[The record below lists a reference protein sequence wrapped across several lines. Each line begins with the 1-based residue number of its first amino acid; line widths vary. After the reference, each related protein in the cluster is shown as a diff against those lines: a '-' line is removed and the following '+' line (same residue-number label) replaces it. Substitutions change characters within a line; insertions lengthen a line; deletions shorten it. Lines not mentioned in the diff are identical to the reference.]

1 MDEKFLNQALDT
13 MVAFGYLF
21 LFAHVYHYCLPYFQS
36 IGWWGVVPSYLM
48 MFLTQMGLFHTPMLA
63 KLLALGLVLL
73 GSFGSKGKPNEK
85 AHPEYAMILL
95 LGFVALY
102 FCTPQVAGLFTGS
115 FNPVY
120 IFTSLFS
127 LIAITFCV
135 SYIARAFAP
144 DLREDLFNVD
154 NQSFPQEERLMK
166 NKYSVNLP
174 TKYYY
179 RGKYRNGWINVVNP
193 FRATMVL
200 GTPGSGKSYAVINN
214 FIKQHIEKGFSMY
227 VYDFKFPDLSK
238 IAFNHYMQH
247 LDAYKD
253 AKIKFCTINFDD
265 AERSH
270 RCNPIHP
277 RLMEDYIDAKET
289 ANVILVNLNRS
300 WTQKQGE
307 FFVESPKVLF
317 SSIIWFLK
325 LYKNGKYCD
334 LPHAL
339 ELLSIDYRQ
348 TLPILFSYV
357 DLENDLAPFLNAA
370 EAGAQEQLQGQIAS
384 TQLSL
389 ANITSKKIYWALS
402 GDDFTLDL
410 NNPDD
415 SKILCV
421 GNNPDNQTVYSAVLA
436 LFNSRIMKLINKK
449 GKRPC
454 SVIIDE
460 LPTIYFKGID
470 NLIATARQ
478 NKVSICLGFQDM
490 TQLVR
495 DYGKEQAD
503 AINNTIGNVFCGQV
517 LGQTA
522 KYMSDRFGKILQ
534 QSESL
539 NINRTDTTSSLST
552 RFDTM
557 IPESVISNLSQG
569 EMVGAVADNRG
580 EVIPQNIFHCEIVID
595 AKKVDAETANYKDI
609 PILTDFGTKGLPP
622 AEAKLKVS
630 KMINDNFLRIKK
642 EARQIVEDE
651 LKRIRNPYDKRG
663 SVVRSRDIFYAIN
676 GRISAKDRLMYEQ
689 QYNPFNDT
697 IEEEEEN

>member
-1 MDEKFLNQALDT
+1 MDEKFLNQALDL

-21 LFAHVYHYCLPYFQS
+21 LFAHIYHYCLPFFQS
-36 IGWWGVVPSYLM
+36 IGWWGTVSEYLM
-48 MFLTQMGLFHTPMLA
+48 LFLTQMGLFRHVMTA
-63 KLLALGLVLL
+63 KFIAIGLVLL
-73 GSFGSKGKPNEK
+73 GALGSKGKQNRK
-85 AHPEYAMILL
+85 ARPEVAIVLL
-95 LGFVALY
+95 IVFLGLY
-102 FCTPQVAGLFTGS
+102 FFSHQVAGFFGPS
-115 FNPVY
+115 FSPVY
-120 IFTSLFS
+120 IFVTIIS
-127 LIAITFCV
+127 LISVTFCV
-135 SYIARAFAP
+135 SYIARSFDT
-144 DLREDLFNVD
+144 DLLDDLFNIE
-154 NQSFPQEERLMK
+154 NQSFPQEERLME
-166 NKYSVNLP
+166 NKYSINLP

-179 RGKYRNGWINVVNP
+179 RGEYRKGWINVVNP

-214 FIKQHIEKGFSMY
+214 YIKQHIEKGFAMY

-253 AKIKFCTINFDD
+253 ANIKFCAINFDD
-265 AERSH
+265 PERSH

-300 WTQKQGE
+300 WTQKQGD

-317 SSIIWFLK
+317 SAIIWFLK

-339 ELLSIDYRQ
+339 ELLAIDYRQ

-370 EAGAQEQLQGQIAS
+370 EAGAQDQLQGQIAS

-389 ANITSKKIYWALS
+389 ANITSRKIYWTLS

-410 NNPDD
+410 NNLAD

-460 LPTIYFKGID
+460 LPTIYFRGID
-470 NLIATARQ
+470 NLIATARS

-490 TQLVR
+490 TQLIR

-522 KYMSDRFGKILQ
+522 KYMSDRFGKIQQ

-539 NINRTDTTSSLST
+539 NINRTDTSSSLST

-595 AKKVDAETANYKDI
+595 AKKVDAETAKYKEI
-609 PILTDFGTKGLPP
+609 PILTDFGTSELSPE
-622 AEAKLKVS
+622 EAKQKVS
-630 KMINDNFLRIKK
+630 KMINDNFLRIKR

-651 LKRIRNPYDKRG
+651 LGRIRNPYDKRA
-663 SVVRSRDIFYAIN
+663 SVVRARDIYYAIN
-676 GRISAKDRLMYEQ
+676 EISRGDKTNFERR
-689 QYNPFNDT
+689 YNPARDT
-697 IEEEEEN
+697 IEDDV